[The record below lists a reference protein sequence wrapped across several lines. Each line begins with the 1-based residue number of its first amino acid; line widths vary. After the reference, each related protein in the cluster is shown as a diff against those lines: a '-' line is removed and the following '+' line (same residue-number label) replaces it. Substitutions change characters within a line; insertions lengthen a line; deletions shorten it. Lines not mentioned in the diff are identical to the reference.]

1 MSTFLPHII
10 PSWRLYF
17 TYMEERAEAGVGF
30 SHMATLAAF
39 SVIAL
44 LGISAWQVYQVFVR
58 GNPVNATNAVDSSVQ
73 AQASTPYGSVN
84 WQAWPAEASAEAAAD
99 PANDPD
105 GISNIEGNV
114 ARALLNSYVMLNE
127 AGIYTPEDGEK
138 IAGDIATSLRANIA
152 YKTYGA
158 ADIKTDPDV
167 SYERMLAY
175 RNDLRIALEPLLGN
189 PGYELGL
196 FANYIESKD
205 ATYTDRLKAASEN
218 YRKAVALAA
227 AVTAPVD
234 AAKEHVDILNALSE
248 FGTIVER
255 MAGHADDAFASAALL
270 QTYNTAEQT
279 MMTSFNALAL
289 YQKGKKI

>member
-1 MSTFLPHII
+1 MQACSQQPAARSFETKVVFTFATGCWLQAAGFVRTMSTFLPHII

-17 TYMEERAEAGVGF
+17 THMEERAESSVGF
-30 SHMATLAAF
+30 SHMATLAAL
-39 SVIAL
+39 SAIVL
-44 LGISAWQVYQVFVR
+44 LGVSTWHIYQVFAR
-58 GNPVNATNAVDSSVQ
+58 GNPVNATNAVDSSAQ
-73 AQASTPYGSVN
+73 ARASTPYGSVN
-84 WQAWPAEASAEAAAD
+84 WQAPPEDASGVLAGDEPTAG
-99 PANDPD
+99 DPD

-138 IAGDIATSLRANIA
+138 IAEDIAASLRASVSF
-152 YKTYGA
+152 KTYSA
-158 ADIKTDPDV
+158 SDIKTDPNV
-167 SYERMLAY
+167 SYDRMLAY

-234 AAKEHVDILNALSE
+234 AAKEHVDISTALSE
-248 FGTIVER
+248 LGT
-255 MAGHADDAFASAALL
+255 
-270 QTYNTAEQT
+270 N
-279 MMTSFNALAL
+279 
-289 YQKGKKI
+289 